1 MVRLN
6 RIQFD
11 SRNKIKSD
19 VSYSQTT
26 KNRTKG
32 AFDFK
37 GKTYQPTANLNKTK
51 MY

>member
-1 MVRLN
+1 ME
-6 RIQFD
+6 FD

-19 VSYSQTT
+19 VSYSQST
-26 KNRTKG
+26 KNKPKG

-37 GKTYQPTANLNKTK
+37 GKTYEPTVNLNKTR